1 MAGIGDVLAKT
12 AGKGAGVSTVSSY
25 FNISSEVCFIRFIL
39 FYARYICDCN
49 INIKYFTGLP
59 KQSS

>member
-25 FNISSEVCFIRFIL
+25 CDVISYVCFIH
-39 FYARYICDCN
+39 FYQIMHDTFEIVIY
-49 INIKYFTGLP
+49 T
-59 KQSS
+59 

>member
-25 FNISSEVCFIRFIL
+25 CDCFILRMLHSFNWVSFSALHI
-39 FYARYICDCN
+39 
-49 INIKYFTGLP
+49 
-59 KQSS
+59 